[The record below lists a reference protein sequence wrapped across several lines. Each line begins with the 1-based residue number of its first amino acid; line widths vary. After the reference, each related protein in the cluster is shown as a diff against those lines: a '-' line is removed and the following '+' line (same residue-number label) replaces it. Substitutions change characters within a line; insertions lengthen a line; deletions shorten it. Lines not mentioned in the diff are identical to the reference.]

1 MRSDLVYGAA
11 RTLPNRYLLVRA
23 ATQAIRKLH
32 RPGARIADT
41 ANEVFERFGR
51 ANPLAIREGK
61 ARTAAARVRRAA

>member
-23 ATQAIRKLH
+23 ATHAIRKLH
-32 RPGARIADT
+32 RPGARLADT

-51 ANPLAIREGK
+51 ANPLAMRESK
-61 ARTAAARVRRAA
+61 RRTTELRVRRAA